1 MSIRKFQYL
10 LLCLIAVTHKFT
22 EIYAN
27 DLCWSSPVF
36 FCISIFSTYNGM
48 IFLQNNIK
56 LNVHFSIYKFV
67 EKAPIKSIRKLDRKY
82 FKKFIRK
89 IKKNVIPI
97 WRWSTSSNNEKCKS
111 LYNFFFLFLERFSQP
126 ILVEAS
132 ILRSFFSSSSSRYK

>member
-22 EIYAN
+22 ETPMIFV
-27 DLCWSSPVF
+27 DLLLFF

-82 FKKFIRK
+82 FKKFIGK